1 MYDGRER
8 VLNDVTVKL
17 QNRHPTTCRDV
28 DCANDH
34 DVAAL
39 DGTLANAPLVQLG
52 VRRGEWLAGL
62 VGGRK
67 RISISGL
74 S

>member
-1 MYDGRER
+1 M
-8 VLNDVTVKL
+8 VKL
-17 QNRHPTTCRDV
+17 QNRHPATGRDV

-34 DVAAL
+34 DVVAL
-39 DGTLANAPLVQLG
+39 DGTLPNAPAVQLG
-52 VRRGEWLAGL
+52 VRRGEWLAAL

-67 RISISGL
+67 RISICGL